1 MNCVRDTSLDLTAEE
16 LVVLSELT
24 GAGTPAG
31 FDEVL
36 LAEMPEAVRAY
47 RLETAER
54 TLRDRRI
61 IVDGAGGGAEVDDA
75 VATVLRGAASP
86 GLLVVAMVEA
96 DGIVETRFYTVDPD
110 LGIEQQPIAPGLYR
124 FIPFPAEEVL
134 RRALRFA
141 DLRPHEQPTVAA
153 FKVAASTLE
162 AAGELIANG
171 EDEAAAELLAAA
183 GADSDA
189 AAAFVAAVG
198 ASPRTVSVTVFYR
211 PEADKVAGGSLTWID
226 AGLDGLWCTE
236 PVDDDASV
244 EDTTVE
250 LRPDTGTAV
259 ARELLSY
266 LPPAFSEPPAPLS

>member
-1 MNCVRDTSLDLTAEE
+1 MRDTSLDLTTEE
-16 LVVLSELT
+16 LAVLGELT

-31 FDEVL
+31 FDETL
-36 LAEMPEAVRAY
+36 LTEMPDVVRTY
-47 RLETAER
+47 RLEAAEK
-54 TLRDRRI
+54 TLRERRI

-96 DGIVETRFYTVDPD
+96 GGIVETRFYTVDPD

-153 FKVAASTLE
+153 FEVSASTLE
-162 AAGELIANG
+162 AAGELIADG
-171 EDEAAAELLAAA
+171 EDDAADGLLAAA
-183 GADSDA
+183 GADADA

-198 ASPRTVSVTVFYR
+198 GSPRTVSVTVFYR
-211 PEADKVAGGSLTWID
+211 PEPDTVAGGSLTWID

-236 PVDDDASV
+236 PVEDDAPV
-244 EDTTVE
+244 EDPTVE

-266 LPPAFSEPPAPLS
+266 LPSAYSDPPGAVS